1 VSVRDGIAYAL
12 LALGVGCEVIAVLG
26 VLVMRGVY
34 DRLHYVGPATLGAV
48 LVAAAMWVYQGPSQ
62 IAIEAALVAG
72 ITVIASPAL
81 AHGTARAAR
90 ISERGDWRPQ
100 RDEGIEVEEP

>member
-1 VSVRDGIAYAL
+1 MSAREGIGYAL
-12 LALGVGCEVIAVLG
+12 LGLGVACEVIAVLG
-26 VLVMRGVY
+26 MVAMRDVY
-34 DRLHYVGPATLGAV
+34 DRLHYAGPATLGAV

-62 IAIEAALVAG
+62 IAVEAALVAL
-72 ITVIASPAL
+72 IVLVASPAV

-100 RDEGIEVEEP
+100 RDEEIEVEEP